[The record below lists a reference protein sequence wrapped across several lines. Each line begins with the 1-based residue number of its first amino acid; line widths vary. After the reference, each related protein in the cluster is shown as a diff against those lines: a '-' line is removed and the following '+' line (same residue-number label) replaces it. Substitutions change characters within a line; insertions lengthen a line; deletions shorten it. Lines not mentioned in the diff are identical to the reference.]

1 MAEVNIIVM
10 GKGGVGKSC
19 LTQQFVNGHFVG
31 SSYNATIEDKFKKN
45 LEVDG
50 VNVFAT
56 ILDTAGQDQ
65 YSALRKFYM
74 PLGDVFVLVYDITQ
88 DFTFEEINVIKD
100 EIFSANERHAE
111 LPYILIG
118 NKSDLEDDR
127 VVEQQEGKKL
137 CDVLQGKGGHWF
149 FMEASAKTNHNVNEL
164 FRKAISEA
172 MRYGTNTSTSGGA
185 GVMGAGAKTTIG
197 SGGSG
202 GTKKKK
208 KKSMCTLL

>member
-1 MAEVNIIVM
+1 MAEVKIVVM

-31 SSYNATIEDKFKKN
+31 SSYNATIEDKFTKN

-50 VNVFAT
+50 VNVFCE
-56 ILDTAGQDQ
+56 ILDTAGQEQ
-65 YSALRKFYM
+65 YSALRKFFM
-74 PLGDVFVLVYDITQ
+74 PLGGVFVLGYDITQ
-88 DFTFEEINVIKD
+88 DFTFEEIASIKE
-100 EIFSANERHAE
+100 EIFSANARHAS

-118 NKSDLEDDR
+118 NKCDLEDDR
-127 VVEQQEGKKL
+127 VVEKEEGPKL
-137 CDVLQGKGGHWF
+137 CEALEQKGGHWF
-149 FMEASAKTNHNVNEL
+149 FMEASAKTNTNVKEL

-172 MRYGTNTSTSGGA
+172 MRNGTHSSASGGGS

-197 SGGSG
+197 A
-202 GTKKKK
+202 TPTPKKK